1 MKVRDP
7 QPFINKIDW
16 ALFDRMR
23 SQGGV
28 PTAPFEYSNPSPLRF
43 PSLPI
48 DQHQSGVSELP
59 TQISGKV
66 QRFGDNID
74 TDMVFICN
82 PLLKVD
88 HSSR

>member
-7 QPFINKIDW
+7 QPFINKIDL

-23 SQGGV
+23 HQSGV
-28 PTAPFEYSNPSPLRF
+28 PKVPFEYSDPSPLRI

-59 TQISGKV
+59 TNIRGKV

-74 TDMVFICN
+74 TDMVTH
-82 PLLKVD
+82 L
-88 HSSR
+88 

>member
-23 SQGGV
+23 SQGGRIPAV
-28 PTAPFEYSNPSPLRF
+28 PFEYSDPSPLRL

-48 DQHQSGVSELP
+48 DHHQSDLSELP
-59 TQISGKV
+59 SKISGKV

-74 TDMVFICN
+74 TDMVIH
-82 PLLKVD
+82 L
-88 HSSR
+88 